1 VKRKNLVSLR
11 TYASIAAEQQRRRDR
26 EAVALFIFVAVVVAY
41 FGAHIVYALV
51 RS

>member
-1 VKRKNLVSLR
+1 MKRKYESLR
-11 TYASIAAEQQRRRDR
+11 TYASIAAEQRKNRDR

-41 FGAHIVYALV
+41 SGAHIVYALA